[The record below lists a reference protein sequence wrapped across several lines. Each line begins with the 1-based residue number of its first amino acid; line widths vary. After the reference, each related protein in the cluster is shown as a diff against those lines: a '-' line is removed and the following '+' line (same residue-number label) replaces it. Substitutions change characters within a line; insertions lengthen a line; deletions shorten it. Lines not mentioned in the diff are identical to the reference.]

1 MSTMNRT
8 RNDLPEVTRKKAIR
22 LLNTS
27 LADAIHLALQAK
39 QAHWNVKGATFQP
52 LHELFDS
59 LYEQASGWSDLLA
72 ERAVQLGGTAE
83 GTLALVTAGTR
94 LPAYKP
100 DATEGKDHLV
110 LLSTSVA
117 AFGKSVRGA
126 IDTADKAGD
135 AGTADLFTEIS
146 RGADKMLWFLEAHL
160 Q

>member
-1 MSTMNRT
+1 MNRT
-8 RNDLPEVTRKKAIR
+8 KNDLPEATRKKVIR

-27 LADAIHLALQAK
+27 LADAIHLSLQAK

-72 ERAVQLGGTAE
+72 ERAVQLGGAAE
-83 GTLALVTAGTR
+83 GTLAMVTAGTR
-94 LPAYKP
+94 LPAYKA

-126 IDTADKAGD
+126 IDAADKAGD
-135 AGTADLFTEIS
+135 AGSADLFTEIS